1 MSGVD
6 CMCKVIC
13 NKDNQI
19 KTLIEEN
26 KKHKEYIVKL
36 EKFIDVLENKN
47 CELNVKN
54 CVLNSKLYQ
63 ITNK

>member
-1 MSGVD
+1 
-6 CMCKVIC
+6 MCKVIC

-26 KKHKEYIVKL
+26 KKYKEYITKL
-36 EKFIDVLENKN
+36 EKFIDTLENKN

-54 CVLNSKLYQ
+54 CVLNSKLDK

>member
-1 MSGVD
+1 
-6 CMCKVIC
+6 MCKVIC

-19 KTLIEEN
+19 RILIEEN
-26 KKHKEYIVKL
+26 KKYKEYIAKL

-54 CVLNSKLYQ
+54 CVLNSKLDK

>member
-1 MSGVD
+1 
-6 CMCKVIC
+6 MCKVIC

-19 KTLIEEN
+19 KALIEEN
-26 KKHKEYIVKL
+26 KKYKEYIVKL
-36 EKFIDVLENKN
+36 EKFIDALENKN

>member
-1 MSGVD
+1 
-6 CMCKVIC
+6 MCEIFC

-26 KKHKEYIVKL
+26 KKYREYIVKL

-47 CELNVKN
+47 CELNIKN
-54 CVLNSKLYQ
+54 CVLNSKLDK

>member
-1 MSGVD
+1 MSE
-6 CMCKVIC
+6 IFC

-47 CELNVKN
+47 CELNIKN
-54 CVLNSKLYQ
+54 CVLNSKLDK

>member
-1 MSGVD
+1 MS
-6 CMCKVIC
+6 KVIC

-26 KKHKEYIVKL
+26 KKYKEYIVKL

>member
-1 MSGVD
+1 MS
-6 CMCKVIC
+6 KVIC

-19 KTLIEEN
+19 ETLIKEN
-26 KKHKEYIVKL
+26 EKYKEYIIKL
-36 EKFIDVLENKN
+36 ENFIDILENKN